1 MNSYKTSATT
11 VSAASAGL
19 TESETELNRAIDDLR
34 EMAMRETNASVRS
47 GAPRDKDFGV
57 TMQIPVELNVVLG
70 SAEMVIGD
78 LAGLRTGSTIALDR
92 QVGEPVDVLVNGVI
106 IARGQIILVERDQ
119 NRFGLR
125 ISEILS

>member
-1 MNSYKTSATT
+1 MNSHKTSATT
-11 VSAASAGL
+11 VSSASVGL

-34 EMAMRETNASVRS
+34 EMAAREASASVRH
-47 GAPRDKDFGV
+47 GAPRDEGSAV

-70 SAEMVIGD
+70 STEMVIGD
-78 LAGLRTGSTIALDR
+78 LAGLRAGSTIALDR
-92 QVGEPVDVLVNGVI
+92 QVGEPVDVLVNGVN

-125 ISEILS
+125 ITEILS